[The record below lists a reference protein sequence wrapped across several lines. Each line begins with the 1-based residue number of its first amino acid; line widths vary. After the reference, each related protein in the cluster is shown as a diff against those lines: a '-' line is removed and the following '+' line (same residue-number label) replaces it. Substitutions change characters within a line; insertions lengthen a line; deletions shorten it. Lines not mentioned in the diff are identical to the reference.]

1 MALRRLAWVAIA
13 VIGCSGKP
21 KQPATVTGAD
31 GKTCEPGRCLEDFS
45 KQISERKPQ
54 TRACYDA
61 FLVSKPGVKGRV
73 VINFRVDPNGDVT
86 ETSQGM
92 QDAQIDDETLVACIS
107 DVLKT
112 VKFAKSAT
120 GKATRAYHQFEFSPR

>member
-1 MALRRLAWVAIA
+1 MALGRLAWLVIA
-13 VIGCSGKP
+13 ALGCGSKS
-21 KQPATVTGAD
+21 KPATIIGQD
-31 GKTCEPGRCLEDFS
+31 GNACEPGRCLEDFA

-54 TRACYDA
+54 TRACYDT

-73 VINFRVDPNGDVT
+73 VINFRVDPDGHVI

-92 QDAQIDDETLVACIS
+92 QDEQIEDETLVACIS

-112 VKFAKSAT
+112 VKFAKSAA
-120 GKATRAYHQFEFSPR
+120 GKTTRAYHQFEFSPR

>member
-1 MALRRLAWVAIA
+1 MAPERLALVVIA
-13 VIGCSGKP
+13 VLGCGGKS
-21 KQPATVTGAD
+21 KQPPTIIGQD
-31 GKTCEPGRCLEDFS
+31 GNACEPGRCLEDFA

-61 FLVSKPGVKGRV
+61 FLVGKPGVKGRV
-73 VINFRVDPNGDVT
+73 VINFRVDANGDVT

-92 QDAQIDDETLVACIS
+92 QDEQLEDETLVACIS

-112 VKFAKSAT
+112 VKFAKSAA